1 MEEEIV
7 STSTARINLSDY
19 ITPTSNTLYDYFTTS
34 STNITPLTTGG
45 TERMRVAS
53 NGTITIGTASL
64 PQHRLII
71 GGQKS
76 FKFLRGYE
84 V

>member
-19 ITPTSNTLYDYFTTS
+19 ITPTSNTLYNHFTAS
-34 STNITPLTTGG
+34 LTTGS
-45 TERMRVAS
+45 TERMRITSDGTVA
-53 NGTITIGTASL
+53 IGTALL

>member
-19 ITPTSNTLYDYFTTS
+19 ITPTSNTLYNHFTTS
-34 STNITPLTTGG
+34 STNITSLTTGG
-45 TERMRVAS
+45 TDRMRITS
-53 NGTITIGTASL
+53 DGTMVIGTASS
-64 PQHRLII
+64 PQLRLNI